1 MWPLGVALSGGSRDQ
16 SEPSDG
22 GRRTTG
28 SKHRS
33 TPHAPSAHREE
44 EHVPVIEQVLIKA
57 IDQVLIKAIDQVLIK
72 AINQVLIEAAMPVIC
87 AAIGCNNKFVKGSE
101 IRFYR

>member
-1 MWPLGVALSGGSRDQ
+1 MAAGRRSERREQRDQ

-44 EHVPVIEQVLIKA
+44 EHVPVIDQVLIKA
-57 IDQVLIKAIDQVLIK
+57 IDQVLIKAID
-72 AINQVLIEAAMPVIC
+72 QVLIEAAMPVIC